1 MKHLSAVHVRGL
13 QEKNDGTK
21 QGWDDRGEG
30 GEKGKKK
37 RGGRG
42 KMEKAKRK
50 RNKEER
56 DEEREERE
64 REIDSGKD
72 QDLSWDLL
80 AISHNESRF

>member
-1 MKHLSAVHVRGL
+1 
-13 QEKNDGTK
+13 
-21 QGWDDRGEG
+21 
-30 GEKGKKK
+30 
-37 RGGRG
+37 
-42 KMEKAKRK
+42 MEKAKRK